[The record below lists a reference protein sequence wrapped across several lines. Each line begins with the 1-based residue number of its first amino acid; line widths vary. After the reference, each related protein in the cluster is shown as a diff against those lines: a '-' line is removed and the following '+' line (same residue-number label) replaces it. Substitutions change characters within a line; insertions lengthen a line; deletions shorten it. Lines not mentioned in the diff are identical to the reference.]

1 MRRGRDRRCLLGATG
16 PDLHSS
22 QESSHSGMMHPFGN
36 EEAASLEHLFCFF
49 CECVQ
54 QGNWELAQA
63 CIPQLHQWQGDGSE
77 KVTAILQALIA
88 CPSQLRCGQN
98 YSPQR
103 LAWLWLLVLKKWLVW
118 DQKIIPGVLQR
129 ETEFLLLL
137 EELQKDVSDE
147 VLKELFE
154 AFECVQSK
162 HELDRKKRDGRTY
175 RFSVEATSAL
185 QKLLLRA
192 PRRAQALLEFL
203 QGEHGT
209 PSSALQHSCSL
220 RNIYVD
226 FLRDSLKSLQ
236 RLQRYPKSSGELDQS
251 ETVDAIYSVLSVLNF
266 EVEHQ
271 TGELRHLCRE
281 LFDACWAEGSP
292 LKEERLLGCIL
303 RKQSHALLSLYS
315 NVFTERTREKLLG
328 PKLPGKGSSE
338 QLDTERVM
346 LALFSEPEEVYS
358 WKTAYFYCLS
368 CSKHFLEQI
377 LVTAL
382 TLLKREDFS
391 GLSSL
396 LSREFNPLSRLLV
409 LLGWT
414 HCHSLESAKNLLYA
428 LHKTQGLCNDS
439 VLKEFC
445 DGLWA
450 QVEVLEWCTQ
460 QNSITIP
467 KKILL
472 QHLYSLDCHSA
483 LYSLHHLTNLLALNE
498 EDVIELLQKVPARDQ
513 QTQAV
518 PVPSLLSQQRNLVL
532 FRAFCAMKYAIY
544 ALCVNSHRHSK
555 CKDCMHG
562 LLSDLPEDS
571 TPLKDPPGD
580 RPPCLDCPAIFPQ
593 YLAKCQQFLRRVP
606 APLHL
611 ELLENIFSLLFVS
624 YSDLYT
630 ENPLLED
637 YAEEDDIVKKSCGA
651 GNLDGSA
658 SRESSTSES
667 PQHPA
672 EPERKAEMHPQAPRT
687 VYHGIQTLLGSELS
701 GETCES
707 SRLRYLD
714 LKHFASGVNGFLVDD
729 LAMDAFLKMLL
740 NHLEEIQS
748 SLPWDSS
755 NVPHEEL
762 ELVECLNFSVNRDV
776 FGSRVL
782 QFSKYISEAQ
792 WRYKVVMSNRNTENQ
807 LAASKRHYS
816 LTRRSSL
823 RKRHQTQRWRMD
835 CKEGTSS
842 QSLESTSSELSTS
855 TSEGSTSTV
864 SGSSDLECRLKP
876 QQQNLLIPMMLSPP
890 ESLLVSC
897 ILRGNFIEA
906 HQVALM
912 FNLESSA
919 CYGELVFM
927 ERYQEVVRE
936 LAKVEHKIVY
946 QSADGFGA
954 IRRSGS
960 GRSTLQAIGSAAAA
974 GMVFY
979 SISDVTD
986 KLLATSGSLVPTL
999 QENFWTNSIQ
1009 LEHTDPMSEVVADL
1023 SPSAMAAF
1031 DLACTQCHQWKT
1043 CKQLL
1048 ETAERRLHNSFETKG
1063 RRLDFILV
1071 HSDGIR
1077 GFPAVLQ
1084 QINKI
1089 LNYPCMS
1096 QGQYKSEVSDEK
1108 ISSQFRCNIV
1118 DLLQMCYP
1126 TLTEDC
1132 IANQIALS
1140 QHLDQV
1146 LQTLTDVEDSPDS
1159 KGSLI
1164 TSLVEQ
1170 ASLKPTE
1177 LEAHPIHNQIQLLL
1191 KTLDQHIQT
1200 MPVSSVRTDCVKSFF
1215 DYINTLAAVV
1225 LRSLNTELDQT
1236 AEVKVG
1242 NPFILLQ
1249 QSPSHLLSLLLFE
1262 RQVPPDRLS
1271 SLLAKE
1277 ELNLNVQQVIIN
1289 CCCEPLSLCNARQSS
1304 QTRSLLTNIS
1314 SLAHLHAYHCLP
1326 DVEIPIHNPAMDS
1339 EEDSTQPS
1347 SSLADLNQHSLTASS
1362 LAFLKCQSKLMATVA
1377 CLCASKVQKVPKPSL
1392 SWMEFRGKREVP
1404 LGLEQISKEC
1414 ETLLKE
1420 FLMLENFLLTM
1431 SEPLQ
1436 DPQEEGSGLVSGL
1449 CGKPYMSLVLLG
1461 LHSAMA
1467 VEILMEVFEQ
1477 ALTAKDWPRA
1487 LTVLDLYSQ
1496 DMEELTSVRDAVLSC
1511 AAADDKGGWQYL
1523 FPVKDA
1529 MLRSRLALH
1538 CLDRWPL
1545 EACLEILAY
1554 CICDP
1559 GITEE
1564 LKSDLQSKTGELQV
1578 YQKILNLQDVPTWND
1593 WQDLK
1598 EACIDNPQAIM
1609 SVVLEAKDYELCEEW
1624 GHLYPIPKEP
1634 LISLH
1639 QEHLLH
1645 LLEMGDTEKA
1655 LQLLERIEDSD
1666 TRLVISEQSL
1676 DKHPSL
1682 AASHFLANYLTTHF
1696 YKYLTATRHNE
1707 IQALYMGSK
1716 VLLTLPE
1723 PYRASYSHLSSR
1735 PLLMLE
1741 QLLMNMKVDWAA
1753 VAVQTLHQLLV
1764 GQEIGFTV
1772 EDMDALLSKYSEK
1785 ALDFPYSLKE
1795 KRSDSVIRT
1804 QESLSQVSES
1814 DTSSKSGSAELSP
1827 ASFPGIIQS
1836 SSPRERSLPWNLFPQ
1851 EFVPP
1856 EVPPSKQQWIPD
1868 ETEITCMVC
1877 KTERFTMFN
1886 RRHHCRRC
1894 GRLVCSSC
1902 STKKMVVEAC
1912 RENPARV
1919 CDQCYSY
1926 YSKHC
1931 PPVLAQDTSI
1941 TKEED
1946 QDLIEV
1952 QTCGNGGL
1960 DCSVVMRV
1968 PKATE
1973 LEWLLSLSEDENE
1986 IVRDEFYYEQAPSSS
2001 LCISILSLHSDST
2014 ACGHQLIQ
2022 RCCKL
2027 SQGLINPEVDAGL
2040 LMDIM
2045 KQLLFSAK
2053 MMFVK
2058 AGRSQ
2063 DLALCDSYISKVDV
2077 LNILVAA
2084 AYRHVPSLDQILQPA
2099 AVTRLRNRLLEAEY
2113 YQLAVEVSTK
2123 TGLDPGGA
2131 WHAWGMACLK
2141 AGNLSSAR
2149 EKFSRCLKPP
2159 FDLNQLNHGSR
2170 LVQDVIQYLESTVKP
2185 ILLVQDDDYFATLRD
2200 LEATLRT
2207 RSLSLEMMSEGKIQH
2222 NSYYQECLFYLHT
2235 YGTNLAIISFYMRH
2249 DCMREALL
2257 HLLNKESLPEVF
2269 IEGIFVPSYKSGKL
2283 HMLENLLETID
2294 PSLESWGIYL
2304 IAACKHLQKKNYY
2317 HILYELQQFMK
2328 DHVRAAMTC
2337 IRFFTHKAKSYTE
2350 LGDKQKW
2357 LLKVKDH
2364 LKVYLQEVSRSSGRR
2379 KAACTFRKKMTATDV
2394 SRHINTVELQMEV
2407 TKFLHRCESSG
2418 TSQITGSTLP
2428 TLFGN
2433 SHMKMDVAGKVMLE
2447 GKNIE
2452 EGFGIAFRVL
2462 QDFQLEAAAVYSKV
2476 AKVLVKQQNYSE
2488 IRQLL
2493 KCVNESGVA
2502 AKNDGDIIIL
2512 NCLDE
2517 FKDIPSEDLDNLI
2530 QDMDSDEN
2538 KIQAYLM
2545 CHKLRSAYLVSV
2557 RQENTRAVQLV
2568 QRVRQLAENSGEDVV
2583 QAICDQWLSVH
2594 QPKQKSRF
2602 TQTTRK

>member
-1 MRRGRDRRCLLGATG
+1 MFFLFPSCL
-16 PDLHSS
+16 

-54 QGNWELAQA
+54 RGDWELAQA

-77 KVTAILQALIA
+77 KVAAILQALIA

-118 DQKIIPGVLQR
+118 DQKIIPAVLQK

-162 HELDRKKRDGRTY
+162 HESDRKKRDGRTY

-185 QKLLLRA
+185 RKLLLRF

-220 RNIYVD
+220 QNIYID

-236 RLQRYPKSSGELDQS
+236 RLQRYPKSSGELNQS
-251 ETVDAIYSVLSVLNF
+251 ETIDAIYAVLSVLHF

-281 LFDACWAEGSP
+281 LLDACWAEGSP

-315 NVFTERTREKLLG
+315 SVFTERTREKLLG

-368 CSKHFLEQI
+368 SSKHFLEQI

-414 HCHSLESAKNLLYA
+414 HCHSLESAKNLLCA

-498 EDVIELLQKVPARDQ
+498 EDVIELLQKVPAGDQ

-544 ALCVNSHRHSK
+544 ALCVNSHCHSK
-555 CKDCMHG
+555 CKDCMHS

-571 TPLKDPPGD
+571 TPLKEPPGD

-593 YLAKCQQFLRRVP
+593 YLAKCQQFLRSVP

-630 ENPLLED
+630 ETPLPED

-672 EPERKAEMHPQAPRT
+672 EPERKPERRPQAPRT
-687 VYHGIQTLLGSELS
+687 VYHGTQTLLGSELS
-701 GETCES
+701 SETCET
-707 SRLRYLD
+707 SRLSYLD

-729 LAMDAFLKMLL
+729 LAVDAFLKMLL

-748 SLPWDSS
+748 SLPWDLS

-782 QFSKYISEAQ
+782 QFSKYLSEAQ
-792 WRYKVVMSNRNTENQ
+792 WRYKVVMSNRNTEHQ

-816 LTRRSSL
+816 LNRCSSL
-823 RKRHQTQRWRMD
+823 RKRRQTQRWRMD

-864 SGSSDLECRLKP
+864 SGWSDLECRLKP

-906 HQVALM
+906 HQVGLM

-936 LAKVEHKIVY
+936 LTKVEHKIAY
-946 QSADGFGA
+946 QSADGIGG

-974 GMVFY
+974 G
-979 SISDVTD
+979 
-986 KLLATSGSLVPTL
+986 
-999 QENFWTNSIQ
+999 
-1009 LEHTDPMSEVVADL
+1009 
-1023 SPSAMAAF
+1023 
-1031 DLACTQCHQWKT
+1031 
-1043 CKQLL
+1043 
-1048 ETAERRLHNSFETKG
+1048 
-1063 RRLDFILV
+1063 RRLDFILL

-1096 QGQYKSEVSDEK
+1096 QGQSKSEVSDEK

-1132 IANQIALS
+1132 IVNQIVLS

-1177 LEAHPIHNQIQLLL
+1177 LETHPIRNQIQLLL

-1200 MPVSSVRTDCVKSFF
+1200 MPASSVRTDCVKSFF
-1215 DYINTLAAVV
+1215 DYINTLAAIV

-1271 SLLAKE
+1271 LLLAKE

-1289 CCCEPLSLCNARQSS
+1289 CCCEPLSLCSARQSS
-1304 QTRSLLTNIS
+1304 HTRSLLTNIS

-1326 DVEIPIHNPAMDS
+1326 DVEIPVHNPAMDS

-1347 SSLADLNQHSLTASS
+1347 SSLAELNQHALTASS

-1420 FLMLENFLLTM
+1420 FLMLESFLLTM

-1449 CGKPYMSLVLLG
+1449 CGKPYISLVLLG
-1461 LHSAMA
+1461 LHSTMA
-1467 VEILMEVFEQ
+1467 VEVLMEVFEQ
-1477 ALTAKDWPRA
+1477 ALAAKDWPRA
-1487 LTVLDLYSQ
+1487 LKVLDLYSQ

-1511 AAADDKGGWQYL
+1511 ATADDKDGWQYL

-1529 MLRSRLALH
+1529 MLRSRLALR
-1538 CLDRWPL
+1538 CLDMWPL

-1559 GITEE
+1559 GITED

-1598 EACIDNPQAIM
+1598 EACIDDPQAIM
-1609 SVVLEAKDYELCEEW
+1609 SVILEAKDYELCEEW
-1624 GHLYPIPKEP
+1624 GHLYPVPREH

-1723 PYRASYSHLSSR
+1723 PYRASYSHLSSK

-1753 VAVQTLHQLLV
+1753 VAVQMLHQLLV

-1804 QESLSQVSES
+1804 QESFNRVSES

-1827 ASFPGIIQS
+1827 AIFSGIIQS
-1836 SSPRERSLPWNLFPQ
+1836 SSPRERSLPRNLFPQ

-1856 EVPPSKQQWIPD
+1856 EVPPPKQQWIPD

-1926 YSKHC
+1926 YNKHC
-1931 PPVLAQDTSI
+1931 PPGLAQDTSI

-1946 QDLIEV
+1946 QDLMEAV

-1960 DCSVVMRV
+1960 DYSVVMRV

-1973 LEWLLSLSEDENE
+1973 LEWLLSLNEDENE
-1986 IVRDEFYYEQAPSSS
+1986 IVCNEFYYEQAPSSS

-2257 HLLNKESLPEVF
+2257 HLLNKESPPEVF

-2294 PSLESWGIYL
+2294 PNLESWGSYL

-2364 LKVYLQEVSRSSGRR
+2364 LKVYLQEVSRSSGRK

-2418 TSQITGSTLP
+2418 TSPITGSILP

-2433 SHMKMDVAGKVMLE
+2433 NHMKMDVAGKVMLE

-2462 QDFQLEAAAVYSKV
+2462 QDFQLEAVAVYSKV
-2476 AKVLVKQQNYSE
+2476 AKALVKQQNYSE

-2545 CHKLRSAYLVSV
+2545 CNKLRSAYLVSV

-2568 QRVRQLAENSGEDVV
+2568 QHVRQLAENNGEDVV
-2583 QAICDQWLSVH
+2583 QAICAQWLSVH

-2602 TQTTRK
+2602 IQTTRK

>member
-1 MRRGRDRRCLLGATG
+1 
-16 PDLHSS
+16 
-22 QESSHSGMMHPFGN
+22 MMHPFGN
-36 EEAASLEHLFCFF
+36 EEAASLEHLFWFF

-54 QGNWELAQA
+54 RGDWELAQA
-63 CIPQLHQWQGDGSE
+63 CIPQLHQWQGDVLCGIFAPKHIS
-77 KVTAILQALIA
+77 VS
-88 CPSQLRCGQN
+88 SQ
-98 YSPQR
+98 
-103 LAWLWLLVLKKWLVW
+103 
-118 DQKIIPGVLQR
+118 
-129 ETEFLLLL
+129 
-137 EELQKDVSDE
+137 
-147 VLKELFE
+147 ELFE

-162 HELDRKKRDGRTY
+162 HESDRKKRDGRTY

-185 QKLLLRA
+185 RKLLLRA

-220 RNIYVD
+220 QNIYID

-236 RLQRYPKSSGELDQS
+236 RLQRYPKSSGELNQS
-251 ETVDAIYSVLSVLNF
+251 ETIDAIYTVLSVLHF

-281 LFDACWAEGSP
+281 LLDACWAEGSP

-303 RKQSHALLSLYS
+303 RKQSHALLSLYNS
-315 NVFTERTREKLLG
+315 SLCLKVIPFVCVS
-328 PKLPGKGSSE
+328 GSSE

-368 CSKHFLEQI
+368 SSKHFLEQI

-450 QVEVLEWCTQ
+450 QVEVLQWCTQ

-498 EDVIELLQKVPARDQ
+498 EDVIELLQKVPAGDQ

-544 ALCVNSHRHSK
+544 ALCVNSHCHSK
-555 CKDCMHG
+555 CKDCMHS

-571 TPLKDPPGD
+571 TPLKEPPGD
-580 RPPCLDCPAIFPQ
+580 RPPSIFPQ
-593 YLAKCQQFLRRVP
+593 YLAKCQQFLRSVP

-630 ENPLLED
+630 ETPLPED

-672 EPERKAEMHPQAPRT
+672 EPERKPERRPQAPRT
-687 VYHGIQTLLGSELS
+687 VYHGTQTLFGSELS
-701 GETCES
+701 SETCES
-707 SRLRYLD
+707 SRLSYLD

-729 LAMDAFLKMLL
+729 LAVDAFLKMLL

-748 SLPWDSS
+748 SLPWDLS

-782 QFSKYISEAQ
+782 QFSKYLSEAQ
-792 WRYKVVMSNRNTENQ
+792 WRYKVVMSNRNTA
-807 LAASKRHYS
+807 L
-816 LTRRSSL
+816 LPRRGALIALSGSDIFL
-823 RKRHQTQRWRMD
+823 MLFLFSTSD

-864 SGSSDLECRLKP
+864 SGWSDLECRLKP

-906 HQVALM
+906 HQVGLM

-936 LAKVEHKIVY
+936 LTKVEHKIAY
-946 QSADGFGA
+946 QSADGIGG

-999 QENFWTNSIQ
+999 QENFWTSSIQ

-1031 DLACTQCHQWKT
+1031 DLACTQCHLWKT

-1048 ETAERRLHNSFETKG
+1048 ETAERRLHNSLETRG
-1063 RRLDFILV
+1063 RRLDFILL

-1096 QGQYKSEVSDEK
+1096 QGQSKSEVSDEK

-1132 IANQIALS
+1132 IVNQIVLS

-1146 LQTLTDVEDSPDS
+1146 LQTLTDVEASPGEPS
-1159 KGSLI
+1159 TPVLLRSLI

-1170 ASLKPTE
+1170 ASLKSTE
-1177 LEAHPIHNQIQLLL
+1177 LETHPIRNQIQLLL

-1215 DYINTLAAVV
+1215 DYINTLAAIV

-1289 CCCEPLSLCNARQSS
+1289 CCCEPLSLCSARQSS

-1326 DVEIPIHNPAMDS
+1326 DVEIPVHNPAMDS

-1347 SSLADLNQHSLTASS
+1347 SSLAELNQHALTASS

-1420 FLMLENFLLTM
+1420 FLMLESFLLTM

-1436 DPQEEGSGLVSGL
+1436 DPQEEDSGLVSGL

-1461 LHSAMA
+1461 LHSIMA
-1467 VEILMEVFEQ
+1467 VEVLMEVFEQ
-1477 ALTAKDWPRA
+1477 ALAAKDWPRA
-1487 LTVLDLYSQ
+1487 LKVLDLYSQ

-1511 AAADDKGGWQYL
+1511 ATADDKDGWQYL

-1529 MLRSRLALH
+1529 MLRSRLALR

-1559 GITEE
+1559 GITED

-1578 YQKILNLQDVPTWND
+1578 YRKILNLQDVPTWND

-1598 EACIDNPQAIM
+1598 EACIDDPQAIM
-1609 SVVLEAKDYELCEEW
+1609 SVILEAKDYELCEEW
-1624 GHLYPIPKEP
+1624 GHLYPVSREH

-1753 VAVQTLHQLLV
+1753 VAVQMLHQLLV

-1795 KRSDSVIRT
+1795 KRSGDCIS
-1804 QESLSQVSES
+1804 EFSLLPGRQP
-1814 DTSSKSGSAELSP
+1814 KSNSTFGLVLQ
-1827 ASFPGIIQS
+1827 GIIQS
-1836 SSPRERSLPWNLFPQ
+1836 STPRERSLPRNLFPQ

-1856 EVPPSKQQWIPD
+1856 EVPPPKQQWIPD

-1926 YSKHC
+1926 YNKHC
-1931 PPVLAQDTSI
+1931 PPGLAQDTS
-1941 TKEED
+1941 
-1946 QDLIEV
+1946 
-1952 QTCGNGGL
+1952 L
-1960 DCSVVMRV
+1960 DYSVVMRV

-1973 LEWLLSLSEDENE
+1973 LEWLLSLNEDENE
-1986 IVRDEFYYEQAPSSS
+1986 IVCSEFYYEQAPSSS

-2185 ILLVQDDDYFATLRD
+2185 ILLQDDDYFATLRE

-2257 HLLNKESLPEVF
+2257 HLLNKESPPEVF

-2294 PSLESWGIYL
+2294 PNLESWGSYL

-2364 LKVYLQEVSRSSGRR
+2364 LKVYLQEVSRSSGRK

-2418 TSQITGSTLP
+2418 TSPITGSILP

-2433 SHMKMDVAGKVMLE
+2433 NHMKMDVAGKVMLE

-2462 QDFQLEAAAVYSKV
+2462 QDFQLEAVAVYSKV
-2476 AKVLVKQQNYSE
+2476 AKALVKQQNYSE

-2545 CHKLRSAYLVSV
+2545 CNKLRSAYLVSV

-2568 QRVRQLAENSGEDVV
+2568 QHVRQLAENNGEDVV
-2583 QAICDQWLSVH
+2583 QAICAQWLSVH

-2602 TQTTRK
+2602 IQTTRK